1 MKSSALATWMTCLVC
16 LLLTHCVLPQCATA
30 QDGAKNLAKLG
41 EQFIT
46 DKDVDFQLGRVA
58 GESTAELPKL
68 PTAILQSTI
77 HLIAQQRQA
86 LQTMRTRNL
95 ALRRDDVER
104 WLEENAQPP
113 DGNRQSASEIVRKQ
127 SQRAE
132 IPEAAFRDHL
142 TFRLSWQRYLQ
153 QQLNEK
159 NVAKHFENQTKRFD
173 GTRFRISL
181 LEVAV
186 PAGKSPVRDTSTNKL
201 SDLKSRLSEKSLSW
215 KELASTIDLKN
226 SEGLQAARVREKIWV
241 RGTGDLDPAL
251 ITAIMK
257 LSPDEVSDPIHSP
270 TGVHLMQ
277 MHEVEA
283 GAKTLPEVRD
293 EVRAHMLLYLLEHL
307 AKSSEAQLPLQAIV
321 D

>member
-1 MKSSALATWMTCLVC
+1 M
-16 LLLTHCVLPQCATA
+16 
-30 QDGAKNLAKLG
+30 GLG
-41 EQFIT
+41 F
-46 DKDVDFQLGRVA
+46 V
-58 GESTAELPKL
+58 
-68 PTAILQSTI
+68 
-77 HLIAQQRQA
+77 
-86 LQTMRTRNL
+86 
-95 ALRRDDVER
+95 
-104 WLEENAQPP
+104 
-113 DGNRQSASEIVRKQ
+113 
-127 SQRAE
+127 
-132 IPEAAFRDHL
+132 FRFSRSR
-142 TFRLSWQRYLQ
+142 FRLVSL
-153 QQLNEK
+153 
-159 NVAKHFENQTKRFD
+159 RFA
-173 GTRFRISL
+173 RHR
-181 LEVAV
+181 
-186 PAGKSPVRDTSTNKL
+186 TNKL
-201 SDLKSRLSEKSLSW
+201 SVFKSRLSGRSLSW

-307 AKSSEAQLPLQAIV
+307 AKSSEGQLPLQAIV